1 MSKYKKSKKLLKILK
16 QGDVDKG
23 NKKDGGVR
31 ATKQVTIRQMKGHV
45 TPVKNW
51 DNEVAKNMDKFIAEV
66 QKGYEVDEEMV
77 GVLTSSIL
85 KRVGIYQKVA
95 ELTGVPLTRGEAT
108 WAIQYEYIFQRQLL
122 GQNMEEEASRRDV
135 QVHNIKYI
143 IEQVYNRYGYGDF
156 EEVKQG
162 EYDTVDVSRIPST
175 NDKKELEGI
184 YLTLLEEAYEKLE
197 SLVEISKQEE
207 DMVAGE

>member
-1 MSKYKKSKKLLKILK
+1 MSKYSKSKKLLKILK
-16 QGDVDKG
+16 KGDAKG

-197 SLVEISKQEE
+197 SLVEKSKQEE

>member
-16 QGDVDKG
+16 KGDAKG

-66 QKGYEVDEEMV
+66 QKGYEVDDEMV

-207 DMVAGE
+207 GMVAGE

>member
-16 QGDVDKG
+16 KGDDKG

-31 ATKQVTIRQMKGHV
+31 TTKQVTIRQMKGHV

-66 QKGYEVDEEMV
+66 QNGYEVDEEMV